1 MSTNLLTTIT
11 EKDFRQQ
18 VLEAAQ
24 LLGWQSYFTWNS
36 LHSPSGFPDLVLC
49 RPPRIIFAEL
59 KKENGKVSP
68 SQEEWILALGRCT
81 GVESYLWRPS
91 DIDTILEKLD

>member
-18 VLEAAQ
+18 VLDAAQ
-24 LLGWQSYFTWNS
+24 LLGWKAYFTWNS
-36 LHSPSGFPDLVLC
+36 LHSPSGFPDLILC

-59 KKENGKVSP
+59 KKENGKVTP
-68 SQEEWILALGRCT
+68 AQEEWILALGKCP
-81 GVESYLWRPS
+81 GVETYLWRPS